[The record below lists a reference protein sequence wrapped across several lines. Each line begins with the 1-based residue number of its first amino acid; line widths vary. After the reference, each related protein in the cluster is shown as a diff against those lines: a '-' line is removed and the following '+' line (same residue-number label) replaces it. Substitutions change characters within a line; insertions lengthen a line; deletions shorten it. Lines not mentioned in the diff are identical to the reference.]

1 MARGV
6 RDESSSGWGRVLVI
20 MPTFN
25 EIDSLAKVAGHLL
38 DTVPGVHLLIVD
50 DRSPDGTGDL
60 ADALAA
66 DHPRVS
72 VLHRA
77 DREGLG
83 RAYLAGFEWAANAG
97 YDVVVEM
104 DADGSHPAETLP
116 QMLDALTG
124 VPKPGLVIGSRWI
137 AGGAVVNWPRSRL
150 LLSRAANTY
159 ARLALRMPTHDITAG
174 YRAYPIEIVKAIA
187 ANIHSHGYSFQI
199 EMAVRVWDAGYS
211 IVEVPIVFREREAGR
226 SKMSSSI
233 VVEAMLGV
241 TRWGLQRRLAAG
253 RGRTRALGE
262 QS

>member
-187 ANIHSHGYSFQI
+187 AEHPLARILVPDRDGRSR
-199 EMAVRVWDAGYS
+199 VRRRLLDRRGAHRVPRARSGPVQDELLDRRGGDAGCHS
-211 IVEVPIVFREREAGR
+211 VGSAATP
-226 SKMSSSI
+226 
-233 VVEAMLGV
+233 
-241 TRWGLQRRLAAG
+241 RR
-253 RGRTRALGE
+253 RAR
-262 QS
+262 